1 MRRERDSPN
10 VMIHQV
16 VIVGDVREVCV
27 DDGYGIVEYWKRG
40 GEVACRDAGLWRGQY
55 ICKWAGALIGLTRT
69 KIGWMVVR
77 HDGLG
82 GYRVTRS

>member
-1 MRRERDSPN
+1 MRRERDSPD
-10 VMIHQV
+10 VVIHQI

-55 ICKWAGALIGLTRT
+55 ICKWARCVNWAHQD
-69 KIGWMVVR
+69 KDWV
-77 HDGLG
+77 DGCE
-82 GYRVTRS
+82 T